1 MAYKSLE
8 GIKKGKVTK
17 PGQHVPQPFRYKLDG
32 QPKQATNSVNEPE
45 KKKHA

>member
-17 PGQHVPQPFRYKLDG
+17 PGQPVPQPFRYKLDE
-32 QPKQATNSVNEPE
+32 PKKAKLPSERKGYNV
-45 KKKHA
+45 

>member
-17 PGQHVPQPFRYKLDG
+17 PGQPVPQPFRYKLDG
-32 QPKQATNSVNEPE
+32 KQKQAKVD
-45 KKKHA
+45 KKAFDSNFS